1 LPWAIFFRAFSPGS
15 RAGRRQEFQP
25 EFFRNLHHAR
35 DVLLLLQFVS
45 PRRAWASI
53 RTAKYPAEP
62 LKVNVPYFLLAARP
76 TLQHVCRN

>member
-1 LPWAIFFRAFSPGS
+1 
-15 RAGRRQEFQP
+15 
-25 EFFRNLHHAR
+25 
-35 DVLLLLQFVS
+35 LLQFVS

-62 LKVNVPYFLLAARP
+62 LKVNVPDFLLAARP